1 MTTFSPGPHLCLLGG
16 FQLQLN
22 RRVVPVTIGSQRLV
36 AFLALHERP
45 LPRGYVAGVLWPEVP
60 TDRANANLRA
70 GLWRLPAACRRLV
83 ELSAQHLRL
92 DRAVTVD
99 LHAAVALAQRL
110 LDRSVS
116 CGEQDLGGSARFR
129 LAGDLLPTWYEEDW
143 VLVERERFHQLRLHA
158 LEALCERLTAA
169 GCYGEAVD
177 AGLSAVRAEP
187 LRESAHRALINAH
200 LAEGNVG
207 EAGRQYE
214 LCRHLL
220 RNELGV
226 EPSARLRELVP
237 MERRGPVQPPPC
249 SGLVRGHP
257 ALLSGYPA

>member
-1 MTTFSPGPHLCLLGG
+1 MPSLSPEPRLCLVGG

-22 RRVVPVTIGSQRLV
+22 QRVVPVTTGSQRLV
-36 AFLALHERP
+36 AFLALHDGL
-45 LPRGYVAGVLWPEVP
+45 LPRVFVAGTLWPEVP

-92 DRAVTVD
+92 DRAVEVD
-99 LHAAVALAQRL
+99 LYAATALAHRL
-110 LDRSVS
+110 LDRSVA
-116 CGEQDLGGSARFR
+116 CAEEDLGMAARRR
-129 LAGDLLPTWYEEDW
+129 LSGDLLPTWYEEDW

-169 GCYGEAVD
+169 GRHGEAVD

-187 LRESAHRALINAH
+187 LRESAHRALVKAH

-207 EAGRQYE
+207 EASRQYE
-214 LCRHLL
+214 LCRDLL
-220 RNELGV
+220 RHELGV
-226 EPSARLRELVP
+226 EPSSRLRELLSRERHRP
-237 MERRGPVQPPPC
+237 MTVGVAR
-249 SGLVRGHP
+249 
-257 ALLSGYPA
+257 